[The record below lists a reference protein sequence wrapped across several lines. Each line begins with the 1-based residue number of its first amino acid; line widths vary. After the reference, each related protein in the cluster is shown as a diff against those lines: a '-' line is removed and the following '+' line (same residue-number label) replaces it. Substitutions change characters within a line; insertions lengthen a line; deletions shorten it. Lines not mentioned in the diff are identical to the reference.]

1 MAITK
6 VNLHEGHRR
15 RLKQKLLEQG
25 LDSFP
30 EHEVLELLLYYAIP
44 YKDTNALAHRLL
56 AHYGSLAA
64 VLEADYHDLQEQAG
78 VGENTASLLTFIPQL
93 SRYYFM
99 NRWREQKPY
108 ATLAELLPY
117 VKALF
122 IGRTKECFFLI
133 CMNSK
138 NQINKASLVAEGTV
152 GEVVV
157 YPSVVVETALKYKA
171 RAVILAHNH
180 PGGNLKATA
189 SDLELTAACM
199 AALKTVNIPVLDHII
214 VTGDEHLSF
223 MERGLLERM
232 KGAAK

>member
-6 VNLHEGHRR
+6 VNLHEGHRS

-25 LDSFP
+25 LDSFA

-56 AHYGSLAA
+56 SHYGSLAG

-78 VGENTASLLTFIPQL
+78 VGANTASLLTFIPQL
-93 SRYYFM
+93 TRYYFA
-99 NRWREQKPY
+99 NRWREQKSY
-108 ATLAELLPY
+108 SNLSELVPY
-117 VKALF
+117 VKTLF
-122 IGRTKECFFLI
+122 VGRTKECFFVI

-138 NQINKASLVAEGTV
+138 NQVNMAKLLSEGTV
-152 GEVVV
+152 GEVIV
-157 YPSVVVETALKYKA
+157 YPSKVVEAALKYKA

-180 PGGNLKATA
+180 PGGNLKATF
-189 SDLELTAACM
+189 SDLELTAASI

-214 VTGDEHLSF
+214 VAGDVYMSF

-232 KGAAK
+232 KGASK